1 MRARWQEAVE
11 RRRGE
16 LNELFAARGIR
27 PFYISGEFDSEA
39 LSHYFFEA
47 TA

>member
-1 MRARWQEAVE
+1 MRARWNEAVE
-11 RRRGE
+11 RRREE
-16 LNELFAARGIR
+16 LNRLFTARGIR
-27 PFYISGEFDSEA
+27 PFYMSGEFDHEA